1 MKNKEKKLEKIQ
13 IVIDILFAII
23 STKNIAIGIMNKDIV
38 LVFLQVLLILIYLL
52 LVKDILYIP
61 FVKGVKID
69 EKNKKEN

>member
-38 LVFLQVLLILIYLL
+38 LVILQVILILFYLL
-52 LVKDILYIP
+52 S
-61 FVKGVKID
+61 VKGVKFNGKSSI
-69 EKNKKEN
+69 